1 MVDNVVYLPVLD
13 PSRRVGQN
21 RRPAAG
27 SAGGIIGV
35 VDANGDA
42 QAAKGARARIVE
54 AAAALMYERGVR
66 GATVDEVLAAA
77 GAGKGQFYYYFES
90 KEQLVREVLQHQLAE
105 ILGVLEA
112 AGPDTWEGMRAWL
125 DGLVESHRRR
135 GLGGCPLGTLASEAS
150 AESEALAEVVDEAF
164 GRWLDRLSGALSH
177 LRDDGALEASV
188 DPHALAEATLASVQG
203 AYLLS
208 AAKRDPAVMRHG
220 IDGAW
225 AYLQSWAT
233 APIPT
238 SDS

>member
-1 MVDNVVYLPVLD
+1 M
-13 PSRRVGQN
+13 
-21 RRPAAG
+21 
-27 SAGGIIGV
+27 
-35 VDANGDA
+35 DANGDA

-77 GAGKGQFYYYFES
+77 GAGKGQFYHYFES
-90 KEQLVREVLQHQLAE
+90 KEELVREVLEHQLAE

-150 AESEALAEVVDEAF
+150 AESKALADVVDQAF
-164 GRWLDRLSGALSH
+164 GRWLNRLSGALSQ
-177 LRDDGALEASV
+177 LREDGALEASV
-188 DPHALAEATLASVQG
+188 GPYALSQATLASVQG

-208 AAKRDPAVMRHG
+208 AAKRDPVVMRHG

-233 APIPT
+233 GPT
-238 SDS
+238 PTPGS